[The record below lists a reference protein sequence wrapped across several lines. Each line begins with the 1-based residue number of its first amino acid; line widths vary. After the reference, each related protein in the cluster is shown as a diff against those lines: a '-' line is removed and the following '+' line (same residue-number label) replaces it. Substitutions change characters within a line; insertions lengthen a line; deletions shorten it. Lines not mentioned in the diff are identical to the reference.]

1 MEPQG
6 GKPWVLG
13 ECGGSIRPYPGA
25 ACPGQGRELGY
36 SLLLPTG
43 APVADSLTC
52 WFLGVLTARTP
63 TAGDPERT
71 ELRGESGRPR
81 VLVSLVAFT
90 TNATTGLFM
99 ICSYLYTCFHRSLVF
114 GTECAEAL
122 GKDTPSDARPRVHER
137 GMLALPP
144 TAPPLRSWLEHY
156 DQEDFLSLGLQDA
169 ASAAPPIG
177 SSCLL
182 APARAGARAAPS
194 QTYTEQFVD
203 EQTDGFKSQL
213 CSELA
218 VGPWSIFVAR
228 RSDSG
233 VTVDPAPVSRF
244 SSQSLELSEEIM
256 PPLRLDAALPAGSLM
271 KAGAA
276 WFLPKL
282 LISCSN
288 CTKWTLG
295 SLATASEKPAQIHWL
310 HLSERG
316 PRRPSLGAAV
326 LGPRCMVHTPSSS
339 LALHCKCT
347 APAWRRHPSL
357 CLSRSTIHHES
368 TWSFVFLKFLR
379 ARGLAGGVK
388 EGAVAS
394 GRASGCKECNSLA
407 SELCAP
413 QEESKPSHKHL
424 IELRREFKK
433 NVPEDIREMVAPVL
447 KSFQAEVVALSKRS
461 QEAEAAFLSV
471 YKQIIEAPDPVSA
484 FEVGRSL
491 DDRLQPPSWD
501 PSSQRRPDPHLS
513 WKRRPERLGP
523 TEQRNGLC
531 PPGPTLTESS
541 RVPGGPGKARLTDTL
556 LHRNEA
562 EKQKGLQEVQLT
574 LAARLG
580 EAEEKIKVLHSALKA
595 TQTELLELRRKYD
608 EEAASKADEVG
619 LIMTNLEKANQR
631 AEAAQREVESLREQL
646 ASVNSSIRLACC
658 SPQGPSG
665 DKVSFALCSGPR
677 LEAALASKDREILRL
692 LRDAQHLRHSLQE
705 LEEASANQIADLERQ
720 LAAKSEAI
728 EKLEGKLRAQSDYEE
743 IKTELSILKAMKLA
757 SSSCSLPQ
765 GLAKADDS
773 VLLARETFFPAPKFL
788 LDKPALLASPEED
801 PSEEDSIKCSLGT
814 EAPYPPP
821 QELPP
826 PPGPEDP
833 LSPSPGQPLLGPGL
847 GPDGAR
853 TFSLSPFP
861 SLASGD
867 TLLPRHVASPA
878 AFKGEPGGLLVFP
891 TAFYSTKPPPAPAT
905 PVPGPEPPGASE
917 PADGARPAAAEE
929 EQLDTADIAF
939 QVKEQLLKH
948 NIGQRVFG
956 HYVLGLSQGSVSEI
970 LARPKPWRKL
980 TVKGKEPFLKMKHF
994 LSNEQNVLALRT
1006 VQVRQRGSITPR
1018 IRTPE
1023 TGSDDAIKS
1032 ILEQAKKEIE
1042 SQKGGEPSAAPAG
1055 GPGAAA
1061 GSTSEAAIRGILER
1075 ARREMQA
1082 QQRAL
1087 LELEGARRPAAS
1099 PPARE
1104 PDPEPEPGPGPG
1116 PEPPAPAA
1124 AVKLEDGG
1132 PAPRPA
1138 LSPAAFVQSIIR
1150 KVKSEIGDAA
1160 CYLDPPWAPGRAPA
1174 SPSPSSA
1181 SSASGPPGARGA
1193 RAEAEDEAEDE
1204 ARPELKAEGAEAPG
1218 GARAPFPPFAPRAL
1232 RPTVP
1237 PLTPEQYE
1245 LYMYREVD
1253 TPGLTRRVKEKL
1265 AKNGIC
1271 QRVFGEKVLGLS
1283 QGSVSDML
1291 SRPKPWSKLTQ
1302 KGREPFIRMQLWLS
1316 DQLGQAGTQPP
1327 STSQASPPELRSSP
1341 SPPPSPMA
1349 PEKSSPEPLSL
1360 SLESSKENQQPEA
1373 RPGAT
1378 PTGKTYSGQAVGGIQ
1393 EIVAMSPELDTYSIT
1408 KRVKEVLTDNNLGQ
1422 RLFGESILG
1431 LTQGSVSDL
1440 LSRPKPWHKLS
1451 LKGREPFV
1459 RMQLWLSDP
1468 HNVDKLRDMKKLE
1481 KKAYLKRRYG
1491 LISPGSDSESPATR
1505 SECPS
1510 PCPQP
1515 LELSL
1520 LQVKKPRVV
1529 LAPEEKEA
1537 LRRAYQ
1543 LEPYPS
1549 QQTIEL
1555 LSFQLNLKTN
1565 TVINWFH
1572 NYRSRMRRETL
1583 VEGAQDE
1590 QELDPSGGSGH
1601 CPPDPAPKSP
1611 TSETEEQKPALKE
1624 LELPACGAGAV
1635 PLSAPDGAHVRVKQ
1649 ERTEEGGCEPQDL
1662 GEPDPGCGS
1671 PKEEHVDPPGTE
1683 EIPEVALGP
1692 LLPEGLSPDCPWR
1705 HPSQESEA
1713 GVQLRPHPGPPG
1725 FLPASES
1732 PHRSLEEPL
1741 TSPSAASSPDLA
1753 ASSVS
1758 PVPSSAGPLSPSP
1771 PSAPPASMPSASPTA
1786 DTTGALH
1793 PSAKGNPNLQRRHE
1807 KMANLNSII
1816 YRLEKAANREEA
1828 LEWEF

>member
-1 MEPQG
+1 MAAD
-6 GKPWVLG
+6 V
-13 ECGGSIRPYPGA
+13 GSA
-25 ACPGQGRELGY
+25 
-36 SLLLPTG
+36 
-43 APVADSLTC
+43 
-52 WFLGVLTARTP
+52 
-63 TAGDPERT
+63 
-71 ELRGESGRPR
+71 LRGWRP
-81 VLVSLVAFT
+81 
-90 TNATTGLFM
+90 
-99 ICSYLYTCFHRSLVF
+99 
-114 GTECAEAL
+114 
-122 GKDTPSDARPRVHER
+122 D
-137 GMLALPP
+137 
-144 TAPPLRSWLEHY
+144 
-156 DQEDFLSLGLQDA
+156 
-169 ASAAPPIG
+169 
-177 SSCLL
+177 
-182 APARAGARAAPS
+182 
-194 QTYTEQFVD
+194 
-203 EQTDGFKSQL
+203 
-213 CSELA
+213 
-218 VGPWSIFVAR
+218 
-228 RSDSG
+228 
-233 VTVDPAPVSRF
+233 
-244 SSQSLELSEEIM
+244 
-256 PPLRLDAALPAGSLM
+256 
-271 KAGAA
+271 
-276 WFLPKL
+276 
-282 LISCSN
+282 
-288 CTKWTLG
+288 
-295 SLATASEKPAQIHWL
+295 
-310 HLSERG
+310 
-316 PRRPSLGAAV
+316 
-326 LGPRCMVHTPSSS
+326 
-339 LALHCKCT
+339 
-347 APAWRRHPSL
+347 
-357 CLSRSTIHHES
+357 
-368 TWSFVFLKFLR
+368 
-379 ARGLAGGVK
+379 
-388 EGAVAS
+388 
-394 GRASGCKECNSLA
+394 
-407 SELCAP
+407 
-413 QEESKPSHKHL
+413 
-424 IELRREFKK
+424 LRR
-433 NVPEDIREMVAPVL
+433 L
-447 KSFQAEVVALSKRS
+447 QVVALSKRS

-471 YKQIIEAPDPVSA
+471 YKQLIEAPDPVSR

-491 DDRLQPPSWD
+491 DNRPQPPSWD
-501 PSSQRRPDPHLS
+501 PSGQARPDPPAP
-513 WKRRPERLGP
+513 WKRHPERRGP
-523 TEQRNGLC
+523 KEQRDGLC
-531 PPGPTLTESS
+531 LPGPILTEGSC
-541 RVPGGPGKARLTDTL
+541 VPGAPGKAHLTDAL

-562 EKQKGLQEVQLT
+562 EKQKGLQDVQLT

-692 LRDAQHLRHSLQE
+692 LRDAQHLRHSLRE

-720 LAAKSEAI
+720 LAAKTEAI

-765 GLAKADDS
+765 GLAKAEDS
-773 VLLARETFFPAPKFL
+773 MLIARETFFPAPKFL
-788 LDKPALLASPEED
+788 LDKPVLLASPEED
-801 PSEEDSIKCSLGT
+801 PSEDDSIKCSLGT
-814 EAPYPPP
+814 EAPYPPLPPP

-833 LSPSPGQPLLGPGL
+833 LSPSPGQPLLGP
-847 GPDGAR
+847 DGAR

-861 SLASGD
+861 GLASGD
-867 TLLPRHVASPA
+867 PLLPKPVPSPA
-878 AFKGEPGGLLVFP
+878 AFKGEAGGLLVFP
-891 TAFYSTKPPPAPAT
+891 TAFYSAKPPPAPAT
-905 PVPGPEPPGASE
+905 PVPGPEPAGAPE
-917 PADGARPAAAEE
+917 PADGAGPAAEE

-1042 SQKGGEPSAAPAG
+1042 SQKGGEPGAAAAGPAAAA
-1055 GPGAAA
+1055 AAA

-1099 PPARE
+1099 PP
-1104 PDPEPEPGPGPG
+1104 EPEPG
-1116 PEPPAPAA
+1116 PEPPAPA
-1124 AVKLEDGG
+1124 VKLEEGG

-1150 KVKSEIGDAA
+1150 RVKSEIGDAA
-1160 CYLDPPWAPGRAPA
+1160 CCLEPPWAPGRAPA
-1174 SPSPSSA
+1174 SPAPSSA

-1193 RAEAEDEAEDE
+1193 RAGDRDEPDDEAEDE
-1204 ARPELKAEGAEAPG
+1204 TRPELKAEAAEAPG
-1218 GARAPFPPFAPRAL
+1218 GTPGGTRAPFPPFAPRAL

-1316 DQLGQAGTQPP
+1316 DQLGQAGAQPP
-1327 STSQASPPELRSSP
+1327 SAAQASPLELRSSP
-1341 SPPPSPMA
+1341 SPPPSPTG

-1373 RPGAT
+1373 RPGTT

-1491 LISPGSDSESPATR
+1491 LISPGSDRESPATR

-1510 PCPQP
+1510 PCPPP

-1529 LAPEEKEA
+1529 LAPEEREA
-1537 LRRAYQ
+1537 LRQAYQ

-1555 LSFQLNLKTN
+1555 LSFQLKLKTN

-1590 QELDPSGGSGH
+1590 PELDPGARPPRHG
-1601 CPPDPAPKSP
+1601 PPDPTPRSP
-1611 TSETEEQKPALKE
+1611 TSEAEEQKPE
-1624 LELPACGAGAV
+1624 LSELQACRAGAA
-1635 PLSAPDGAHVRVKQ
+1635 PLPAPDGARVRVKQ
-1649 ERTEEGGCEPQDL
+1649 ERTEEEGGCEPQDL
-1662 GEPDPGCGS
+1662 GEPDPARTA
-1671 PKEEHVDPPGTE
+1671 PKEEHADPPGSE
-1683 EIPEVALGP
+1683 ELPKGALGP
-1692 LLPEGLSPDCPWR
+1692 LLPAGLPPDCPWQ
-1705 HPSQESEA
+1705 HPCHEGQAGPRPPALESESSR
-1713 GVQLRPHPGPPG
+1713 G
-1725 FLPASES
+1725 
-1732 PHRSLEEPL
+1732 SLEEPP
-1741 TSPSAASSPDLA
+1741 TPPSTASSPGLGA
-1753 ASSVS
+1753 ASVSPVS
-1758 PVPSSAGPLSPSP
+1758 PVPSSSGPLPSP
-1771 PSAPPASMPSASPTA
+1771 PSAPPASAPSASPTA
-1786 DTTGALH
+1786 
-1793 PSAKGNPNLQRRHE
+1793 SAKVNPNLQRRHE

-1816 YRLEKAANREEA
+1816 YRLEKAANRDEA